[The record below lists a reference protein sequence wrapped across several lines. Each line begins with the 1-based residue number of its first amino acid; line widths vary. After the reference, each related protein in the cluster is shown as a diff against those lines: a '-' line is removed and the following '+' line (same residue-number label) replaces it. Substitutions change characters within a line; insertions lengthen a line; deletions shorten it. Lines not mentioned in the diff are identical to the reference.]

1 MFFNQD
7 TNWSTSSKGNQWRR
21 INGKLL
27 VVGRNKNGG
36 FWVRVGDDFVKGKFP
51 TEMAAKVA
59 AAKEAGGDIEQT
71 WLDLL

>member
-1 MFFNQD
+1 MYSNQD
-7 TNWSTSSKGNQWRR
+7 TDWATSSKGNQWRR

-27 VVGRNKNGG
+27 IVGQNKTGG
-36 FWVRVGDDFVKGKFP
+36 FWARVDDDFVKGKFP

-71 WLDLL
+71 WWDSL

>member
-1 MFFNQD
+1 MFSNQD
-7 TNWSTSSKGNQWRR
+7 TNWAISSKGNQWRR

-27 VVGRNKNGG
+27 VVGCNKNGG
-36 FWVRVGDDFVKGKFP
+36 FWARVGDDFVKGKFQ

>member
-1 MFFNQD
+1 MFLNQD

>member
-1 MFFNQD
+1 M
-7 TNWSTSSKGNQWRR
+7 
-21 INGKLL
+21 
-27 VVGRNKNGG
+27 
-36 FWVRVGDDFVKGKFP
+36 KGKFP

>member
-1 MFFNQD
+1 MFSNQD
-7 TNWSTSSKGNQWRR
+7 TNWAISSKGNQWRR

-51 TEMAAKVA
+51 TEMTAKVA

>member
-1 MFFNQD
+1 MFSNQD
-7 TNWSTSSKGNQWRR
+7 TNWAISSKGNQWRR
-21 INGKLL
+21 INGNLL

>member
-1 MFFNQD
+1 MFSNQD
-7 TNWSTSSKGNQWRR
+7 TNWAISSKGNQWRR

-27 VVGRNKNGG
+27 IVGRNKTGG
-36 FWVRVGDDFVKGKFP
+36 FWARVGDDFVKGKFL

>member
-1 MFFNQD
+1 MFSNQD
-7 TNWSTSSKGNQWRR
+7 TNWAISSKGNQWRR

-36 FWVRVGDDFVKGKFP
+36 FWARVGDDFVKGKFP
-51 TEMAAKVA
+51 TETAAKVA